1 MLLLVV
7 LHSVYILIYFIHD
20 FIFYIIYIKIY
31 AYILYIYNVF
41 YFNTVIFSLW
51 SHYQRLALCVRR
63 GASTVEATMFPLQP
77 SLNSAGSGGMGLTTS
92 TSNTSLS
99 SSSLPVQSS
108 AKRAGAE
115 DLTSVFTMKTS
126 TGSNTGPTRSPRSF
140 SFTPTSTTTPPSTSS
155 TVASLEESVD
165 SAVQLLASPPASNH
179 ALAYS
184 VLSNGVSAAVL
195 LLSL

>member
-1 MLLLVV
+1 MFFTLILL
-7 LHSVYILIYFIHD
+7 YC
-20 FIFYIIYIKIY
+20 
-31 AYILYIYNVF
+31 
-41 YFNTVIFSLW
+41 SLW

-63 GASTVEATMFPLQP
+63 GASTVETTMFPLQP
-77 SLNSAGSGGMGLTTS
+77 SLNTAGSGGMGLTTS

-126 TGSNTGPTRSPRSF
+126 TGSNAGPTRSPRSF

-155 TVASLEESVD
+155 IVASLEESVD

-184 VLSNGVSAAVL
+184 VLSNGVSAAIL

>member
-1 MLLLVV
+1 MHIYCIFTMFFTLILL
-7 LHSVYILIYFIHD
+7 YC
-20 FIFYIIYIKIY
+20 
-31 AYILYIYNVF
+31 
-41 YFNTVIFSLW
+41 SLW

-77 SLNSAGSGGMGLTTS
+77 SLNTAGSGGMGLTTS

-126 TGSNTGPTRSPRSF
+126 TGSSTGSSTGPTRSPRSF